1 MSLFRTKP
9 VAAAPHVDAGEPVE
23 GSLQGE
29 ATLKRAL
36 TAHHLVALGIG
47 AVIGAGIFVLTG
59 HAAANHAGPA
69 VVLSFVIA
77 GIACGLAGLCYA
89 EFASMLPVSGS
100 AYSYAY
106 ATLGEFV
113 AWFIGWMLVLEY
125 TFAAATVSVGWSGYF
140 TGLLE
145 SISSGLG
152 VSVTL
157 PAALTSAPFDLVDGR
172 VVATGSIVNLPAVA
186 IATAIAAICYRGI
199 TQSAFVNSII
209 VLIKLLVIFLFMG
222 FSLQFVDTS
231 NWTPFIPEAEGAG
244 RFGWDGVLRA
254 ASIVFF
260 AYIGFDAVSTAAQE
274 AKNPQRD
281 MPIGILGSLFICT
294 LIYIAMSAVMTG
306 IMPYSM
312 LGTPKPVATALETY
326 PSLLWLKTLV
336 EIGAIAGLSSVILVM
351 MVGQPRIFYSM
362 SRDGLIPPAFGR
374 IHPKHRTPH
383 FGTIVV
389 GVAAVLLAAL
399 LPIGRLGEMVSMGTL
414 LAFATVCIGIP
425 VLRRTRPDL
434 QRAFRVPAAP
444 VVGILGAAGCLYL
457 FYQSFKNNWHWMLG
471 WIVIGLVI
479 YFGYSRSH
487 SKLNK

>member
-1 MSLFRTKP
+1 MNLFRTKP
-9 VAAAPHVDAGEPVE
+9 VEAAPHVDAGEVTGGP
-23 GSLQGE
+23 GGE

-36 TAHHLVALGIG
+36 SAHHLVALGIG

-106 ATLGEFV
+106 ATLGEFA

-140 TGLLE
+140 TGLLD
-145 SISSGLG
+145 SISNGLG
-152 VSVTL
+152 VSVAL
-157 PAALTSAPFDLVDGR
+157 PEALTSAPFAVRNGHLTF
-172 VVATGSIVNLPAVA
+172 TGSIINLPAIA
-186 IATAIAAICYRGI
+186 IATAIASLCYRGI

-209 VLIKLLVIFLFMG
+209 VLIKLIVIFLFMG
-222 FSLQFVDTS
+222 FSLKYINPD
-231 NWTPFIPEAEGAG
+231 NWHPFIPEAKGPEE
-244 RFGWDGVLRA
+244 FGMGGVLRA

-294 LIYIAMSAVMTG
+294 VIYIAMSAVMTG
-306 IMPYSM
+306 IMPYTM
-312 LGTPKPVATALETY
+312 LGTPKPVATALELY
-326 PSLLWLKTLV
+326 PDLAWLKTLV
-336 EIGAIAGLSSVILVM
+336 EVGAIAGLSSVILVM

-374 IHPKHRTPH
+374 IHPKFRTPH
-383 FGTIVV
+383 VGTVVV
-389 GVAAVLLAAL
+389 GITAVILAGL
-399 LPIGRLGEMVSMGTL
+399 LPIGTLGELVSMGTL
-414 LAFATVCIGIP
+414 LAFATVCVGVPI
-425 VLRRTRPDL
+425 LRRTRPDL

-444 VVGILGAAGCLYL
+444 LVGVLGAAACLYL
-457 FYQSFKNNWHWMLG
+457 FYQSFQANWLWMSG
-471 WIVIGLVI
+471 WILIGLAI
-479 YFGYSRSH
+479 YFGYSRFH
-487 SKLNK
+487 SKLNA